1 MKIQFTQKETA
12 ALKALK
18 EQLYTLKNT
27 VSSLFGKKYKY
38 KKPDELSEFN
48 KNGVVIKSIDEELS
62 IDINEK
68 LSIAF
73 IEYVGDLANHYA
85 AGIMT
90 IIPAAT
96 MWIKGYEGIIEDGI
110 KNFEDV
116 IVEINDEKE
125 RSKDAQQT

>member
-18 EQLYTLKNT
+18 EQLYTLTNT
-27 VSSLFGKKYKY
+27 VSAFFGKKGKY
-38 KKPDELSEFN
+38 QKPDEFSEFN
-48 KNGVVIKSIDEELS
+48 KNGVVIKAPDEELS

-73 IEYVGDLANHYA
+73 VEYVGDLANHYA
-85 AGIMT
+85 VGIMT

-96 MWIKGYEGIIEDGI
+96 MWIKGYEGVIEDGVQSF
-110 KNFEDV
+110 KDV

-125 RSKDAQQT
+125 RSKDA

>member
-1 MKIQFTQKETA
+1 MKIQFTKKETA
-12 ALKALK
+12 ALNALK
-18 EQLYTLKNT
+18 EQLYTLTNT
-27 VSSLFGKKYKY
+27 VSAFFGKKGKY
-38 KKPDELSEFN
+38 QKPNKFSEFN
-48 KNGVVIKSIDEELS
+48 KNGVVIKAPDEELS

-73 IEYVGDLANHYA
+73 VEYVGDLANHYA

-96 MWIKGYEGIIEDGI
+96 MWIKGYEGIIEDGM

-125 RSKDAQQT
+125 RSKDA

>member
-1 MKIQFTQKETA
+1 MKIKFTQKETA

-18 EQLYTLKNT
+18 EQLHTLTNT
-27 VSSLFGKKYKY
+27 VSAFFGKKYKHQ
-38 KKPDELSEFN
+38 KPDELSEFN
-48 KNGVVIKSIDEELS
+48 KDGIVIKSLDEELS

-96 MWIKGYEGIIEDGI
+96 MWIKGYKGIIEDAVQ
-110 KNFEDV
+110 NFEDV

-125 RSKDAQQT
+125 RSKDA

>member
-18 EQLYTLKNT
+18 EQLHTLTNT
-27 VSSLFGKKYKY
+27 VSTLFGKKGKY
-38 KKPDELSEFN
+38 QKPNKFSEFN
-48 KNGVVIKSIDEELS
+48 KNGVVIKAPEEELS

-110 KNFEDV
+110 QNFEEV

-125 RSKDAQQT
+125 RSKDA

>member
-18 EQLYTLKNT
+18 EQLYTLTNT
-27 VSSLFGKKYKY
+27 VSAFFSKKGKYQ
-38 KKPDELSEFN
+38 KPGKFSEFN
-48 KNGVVIKSIDEELS
+48 KNGVVIKAPDEELS

-73 IEYVGDLANHYA
+73 IEYVGQLANHYA

-96 MWIKGYEGIIEDGI
+96 MWIKGYEGIIEEGI
-110 KNFEDV
+110 QNFEDV

-125 RSKDAQQT
+125 RSKDA

>member
-27 VSSLFGKKYKY
+27 VSTLFGKKGKY
-38 KKPDELSEFN
+38 QKPNKFSEFN
-48 KNGVVIKSIDEELS
+48 KNGVVIKAPDEELS

-73 IEYVGDLANHYA
+73 VEYVGDLANHYA

-96 MWIKGYEGIIEDGI
+96 MWIKGYEGVIEDGVQSF
-110 KNFEDV
+110 KDV

-125 RSKDAQQT
+125 RSKDA

>member
-18 EQLYTLKNT
+18 EQLYTLTNT
-27 VSSLFGKKYKY
+27 VSAFFGKKYKY
-38 KKPDELSEFN
+38 QKPEELSEFN
-48 KNGVVIKSIDEELS
+48 KDGIVIKSLDEELS

-96 MWIKGYEGIIEDGI
+96 MWIKGYKGIIEDAVQ
-110 KNFEDV
+110 NFEDV

-125 RSKDAQQT
+125 RSKDA

>member
-1 MKIQFTQKETA
+1 MKIQLTKKETA

-73 IEYVGDLANHYA
+73 VEYIGDLANHYA

-125 RSKDAQQT
+125 RSKDA

>member
-1 MKIQFTQKETA
+1 MKIKFTQKETA
-12 ALKALK
+12 ALKTLK
-18 EQLYTLKNT
+18 EQLHTLTNT
-27 VSSLFGKKYKY
+27 VSAFFGKKYKHQ
-38 KKPDELSEFN
+38 KPDELSEFN
-48 KNGVVIKSIDEELS
+48 KDGIVIKSLDEELS

-96 MWIKGYEGIIEDGI
+96 MWIKGYKGIIEDAVQS
-110 KNFEDV
+110 FEDV

-125 RSKDAQQT
+125 RSKDA

>member
-27 VSSLFGKKYKY
+27 VSSLFGKKGKY

-48 KNGVVIKSIDEELS
+48 KNGVVIKTPDEELS

-125 RSKDAQQT
+125 RSKDA

>member
-27 VSSLFGKKYKY
+27 VSSLFGKKGKY

-48 KNGVVIKSIDEELS
+48 KNGVVIKTPDEELS

-68 LSIAF
+68 LSVAF

-125 RSKDAQQT
+125 RSKDA

>member
-12 ALKALK
+12 ALKSLK
-18 EQLYTLKNT
+18 EQLYMLTNT
-27 VSSLFGKKYKY
+27 VSAFFNKKYKY
-38 KKPDELSEFN
+38 QKPDELSEFN
-48 KNGVVIKSIDEELS
+48 KDGIVIKSLDEELS

-96 MWIKGYEGIIEDGI
+96 MWIKGYKGIIEDAVQS
-110 KNFEDV
+110 FEDV

-125 RSKDAQQT
+125 RSKDA

>member
-125 RSKDAQQT
+125 RSKDA

>member
-18 EQLYTLKNT
+18 ERLYMLTNT
-27 VSSLFGKKYKY
+27 VYKSFGKKGKY
-38 KKPDELSEFN
+38 QKPDEFSEFN
-48 KNGVVIKSIDEELS
+48 KNGVVIKSLEELS

-68 LSIAF
+68 LSVAF

-90 IIPAAT
+90 IVPAAT
-96 MWIKGYEGIIEDGI
+96 MWIKGYTGIIEDAVQS
-110 KNFEDV
+110 FEDV

-125 RSKDAQQT
+125 RSKDA

>member
-18 EQLYTLKNT
+18 EQLYTLTNT
-27 VSSLFGKKYKY
+27 VSTFFCKKGKYQ
-38 KKPDELSEFN
+38 KPGKFSEFN
-48 KNGVVIKSIDEELS
+48 KNGVVIKAPDEELS

-68 LSIAF
+68 LSIVF
-73 IEYVGDLANHYA
+73 VEYVGDLANHYA

-96 MWIKGYEGIIEDGI
+96 MWIKGYEGIIEDGMQ
-110 KNFEDV
+110 NFEDV

-125 RSKDAQQT
+125 RSKDA

>member
-1 MKIQFTQKETA
+1 MKIQFTKKETA
-12 ALKALK
+12 ALNALK
-18 EQLYTLKNT
+18 EQLYTLTNT
-27 VSSLFGKKYKY
+27 VSAFFGKKGKY
-38 KKPDELSEFN
+38 QKPNKFSEFN
-48 KNGVVIKSIDEELS
+48 KNGVVIKAPDEELS

-73 IEYVGDLANHYA
+73 VEYVGDLANHYA

-125 RSKDAQQT
+125 RSKDA

>member
-18 EQLYTLKNT
+18 EQLSTLKNT

-48 KNGVVIKSIDEELS
+48 NNGVVIKSIDEELS

-96 MWIKGYEGIIEDGI
+96 MWIKGYEGVIEDGVQSF
-110 KNFEDV
+110 KDV

-125 RSKDAQQT
+125 RSKDA

>member
-18 EQLYTLKNT
+18 EQLYTLTNT
-27 VSSLFGKKYKY
+27 VSAFFGKKGKY
-38 KKPDELSEFN
+38 QKPDEFSEFN
-48 KNGVVIKSIDEELS
+48 KNGVVIKAPDEELS

-73 IEYVGDLANHYA
+73 VEYVGDLANHYA

-90 IIPAAT
+90 IVPAAT
-96 MWIKGYEGIIEDGI
+96 MWIKGYTGIIEDAVQS
-110 KNFEDV
+110 FEDV

-125 RSKDAQQT
+125 RSKDA

>member
-12 ALKALK
+12 ALNALK
-18 EQLYTLKNT
+18 EQMYTLTNT
-27 VSSLFGKKYKY
+27 VSAFFGKKGKY
-38 KKPDELSEFN
+38 QKPDEFSEFN
-48 KNGVVIKSIDEELS
+48 KNGVVIKAPDEELS

-73 IEYVGDLANHYA
+73 IEYAGDLVNHYA

-96 MWIKGYEGIIEDGI
+96 MWVKGYEGVIEDGVQSF
-110 KNFEDV
+110 KDV

-125 RSKDAQQT
+125 RSKDA

>member
-12 ALKALK
+12 ALNALK
-18 EQLYTLKNT
+18 EQLYTLTNT
-27 VSSLFGKKYKY
+27 VSAFFGKKGKY
-38 KKPDELSEFN
+38 QKPDKFSEFN
-48 KNGVVIKSIDEELS
+48 KNGVVIKAPDEELS

-68 LSIAF
+68 LAIAF
-73 IEYVGDLANHYA
+73 VEYVGDLANHYA

-96 MWIKGYEGIIEDGI
+96 MWIKGYEGIIEDGM

-125 RSKDAQQT
+125 RSKDA

>member
-1 MKIQFTQKETA
+1 MKIQLTKKETA
-12 ALKALK
+12 ALNALK
-18 EQLYTLKNT
+18 EQLYTLTNT
-27 VSSLFGKKYKY
+27 VSAFFGKKGKY
-38 KKPDELSEFN
+38 QKPDEFSEFN
-48 KNGVVIKSIDEELS
+48 KNGVVIKAPDEELS

-73 IEYVGDLANHYA
+73 VEYVGDLANHYA

-110 KNFEDV
+110 QNFEDV

-125 RSKDAQQT
+125 RF

>member
-18 EQLYTLKNT
+18 EQLYTLTNT
-27 VSSLFGKKYKY
+27 VSAFFGKKGKY
-38 KKPDELSEFN
+38 QKPDEFSEFN
-48 KNGVVIKSIDEELS
+48 KNGIVIKAPDEELS

-73 IEYVGDLANHYA
+73 VEYVGDLANHYA

-96 MWIKGYEGIIEDGI
+96 MWIKGYKGIIEDAVI
-110 KNFEDV
+110 SFEDV

-125 RSKDAQQT
+125 RSKDA

>member
-18 EQLYTLKNT
+18 EQLYALTNT
-27 VSSLFGKKYKY
+27 VSALFGKKGKY
-38 KKPDELSEFN
+38 QKPDKFSEFN
-48 KNGVVIKSIDEELS
+48 KNGVVIKAPDEELS

-73 IEYVGDLANHYA
+73 VEYVGDLANHYA
-85 AGIMT
+85 VGIMT

-110 KNFEDV
+110 QNFEDV

-125 RSKDAQQT
+125 RSKDA

>member
-1 MKIQFTQKETA
+1 MKIQFTKKETA
-12 ALKALK
+12 ALNALK
-18 EQLYTLKNT
+18 EQLYTLTNT
-27 VSSLFGKKYKY
+27 VSAFFGKKGKY
-38 KKPDELSEFN
+38 QKPNKFSEFN
-48 KNGVVIKSIDEELS
+48 KNGVVIKAPDEELS

-73 IEYVGDLANHYA
+73 VEYVGDLANHYA

-96 MWIKGYEGIIEDGI
+96 MWIKGYEGIMEDGM

-125 RSKDAQQT
+125 RSKDA

>member
-18 EQLYTLKNT
+18 EQLYTWTNT
-27 VSSLFGKKYKY
+27 VSAFLSKKCKYQKPGKF
-38 KKPDELSEFN
+38 SEFN
-48 KNGVVIKSIDEELS
+48 KNGVAIKSIDEELS

-73 IEYVGDLANHYA
+73 IKYVGDLANHYA

-90 IIPAAT
+90 IIPATT
-96 MWIKGYEGIIEDGI
+96 MWIKGHEGIIKEGI
-110 KNFEDV
+110 QNFEDV

-125 RSKDAQQT
+125 RSKDA

>member
-18 EQLYTLKNT
+18 EQLDTLTNT
-27 VSSLFGKKYKY
+27 VSAFFGKKYKY
-38 KKPDELSEFN
+38 KKPGKFSKFN
-48 KNGVVIKSIDEELS
+48 KNGVVIKAQDEELS

-73 IEYVGDLANHYA
+73 VEYVGDLANHYA

-96 MWIKGYEGIIEDGI
+96 MWIKGYEGIIEEGI
-110 KNFEDV
+110 QNFEDV

-125 RSKDAQQT
+125 RSKDA

>member
-18 EQLYTLKNT
+18 EQLYTLTNT
-27 VSSLFGKKYKY
+27 VSAFFGKKGKY
-38 KKPDELSEFN
+38 QKPNKFSEFN
-48 KNGVVIKSIDEELS
+48 KNGVVIKAPDEELS

-96 MWIKGYEGIIEDGI
+96 MWIKGYEGVIEDGVQSF
-110 KNFEDV
+110 KDV

>member
-1 MKIQFTQKETA
+1 MKIQLTKKETV

-68 LSIAF
+68 LSVAF

-125 RSKDAQQT
+125 RSKDA

>member
-18 EQLYTLKNT
+18 EQLYMLTNT
-27 VSSLFGKKYKY
+27 VYKSFGKKGKY
-38 KKPDELSEFN
+38 QKPDEFSEFN
-48 KNGVVIKSIDEELS
+48 KNGVVIKAPDEELS

-68 LSIAF
+68 LSVAF

-90 IIPAAT
+90 IVPAAT
-96 MWIKGYEGIIEDGI
+96 MWIKGYTGIIEDAVQS
-110 KNFEDV
+110 FEDV

-125 RSKDAQQT
+125 RSKDA

>member
-18 EQLYTLKNT
+18 EQLYMLTNT
-27 VSSLFGKKYKY
+27 VYKSFGKKGKY
-38 KKPDELSEFN
+38 QKPEKFSEFN
-48 KNGVVIKSIDEELS
+48 KNGIVIKAPDEELS

-68 LSIAF
+68 LAIAF
-73 IEYVGDLANHYA
+73 VEYVGDLANHYA

-96 MWIKGYEGIIEDGI
+96 MWIKGYEGIMEDGM

-125 RSKDAQQT
+125 RSEDS

>member
-18 EQLYTLKNT
+18 EQLYTLTNT
-27 VSSLFGKKYKY
+27 VYKSFGKKGKY
-38 KKPDELSEFN
+38 QKTDEFSGFN
-48 KNGVVIKSIDEELS
+48 KNGVVIKAPNEELS

-73 IEYVGDLANHYA
+73 VEYVGDLANHYA

-96 MWIKGYEGIIEDGI
+96 MWIKGYKGIIEDAVQS
-110 KNFEDV
+110 FEDA
-116 IVEINDEKE
+116 IVKINDEKE
-125 RSKDAQQT
+125 RF

>member
-18 EQLYTLKNT
+18 EQLYMLTNT
-27 VSSLFGKKYKY
+27 VYKSFGKKGKY
-38 KKPDELSEFN
+38 QKPDEFSEFN
-48 KNGVVIKSIDEELS
+48 KNGVVIKSLDEELS

-68 LSIAF
+68 LSVAF

-90 IIPAAT
+90 IVPAAT
-96 MWIKGYEGIIEDGI
+96 MWIKGYTGIIEDAVQS
-110 KNFEDV
+110 FEDV

-125 RSKDAQQT
+125 RSKDA

>member
-1 MKIQFTQKETA
+1 MKIQFTKKETA
-12 ALKALK
+12 ALNALK
-18 EQLYTLKNT
+18 EQLYTLTNT
-27 VSSLFGKKYKY
+27 VSAFFGKKGKY
-38 KKPDELSEFN
+38 QKPNKFSEFN
-48 KNGVVIKSIDEELS
+48 KNGVVIKAPDEELS

-73 IEYVGDLANHYA
+73 VEYVGDLANHYA

-96 MWIKGYEGIIEDGI
+96 MWIKGYTGIIEDGI
-110 KNFEDV
+110 QNFEDV

-125 RSKDAQQT
+125 RSKDA

>member
-1 MKIQFTQKETA
+1 MKIQLTKEETA

-18 EQLYTLKNT
+18 EQLNTLTNT
-27 VSSLFGKKYKY
+27 VSAFFGKKGKYQKPYKF
-38 KKPDELSEFN
+38 SEFN
-48 KNGVVIKSIDEELS
+48 KNGVVIKAPDEELS

-96 MWIKGYEGIIEDGI
+96 MWIKGYEGIIEEGI
-110 KNFEDV
+110 QSFEDV

-125 RSKDAQQT
+125 RSKDA

>member
-27 VSSLFGKKYKY
+27 VSKFFGNKYKY
-38 KKPDELSEFN
+38 QKPDKFSEFN
-48 KNGVVIKSIDEELS
+48 KNGVVIKAPDEELS

-110 KNFEDV
+110 QNFEDV

-125 RSKDAQQT
+125 RSKDA

>member
-18 EQLYTLKNT
+18 EQLYMLTNT
-27 VSSLFGKKYKY
+27 VYKSFGKKGKY
-38 KKPDELSEFN
+38 QKPEKFSEFN
-48 KNGVVIKSIDEELS
+48 KNGIVIKAPDEELS

-68 LSIAF
+68 LAIAF
-73 IEYVGDLANHYA
+73 VEYVGDLANHYA

-96 MWIKGYEGIIEDGI
+96 MWIKGYEGIMEDGM

-125 RSKDAQQT
+125 RSKDA

>member
-18 EQLYTLKNT
+18 EQLHTLTNT
-27 VSSLFGKKYKY
+27 VSAFFGKKYKHQ
-38 KKPDELSEFN
+38 KPDELSEFN
-48 KNGVVIKSIDEELS
+48 KDGIVIKSLDEELS

-96 MWIKGYEGIIEDGI
+96 MWIKGYKGIIEDAVQS
-110 KNFEDV
+110 FEDV

-125 RSKDAQQT
+125 RSKDA

>member
-18 EQLYTLKNT
+18 EQSYTLKNT

-48 KNGVVIKSIDEELS
+48 KNGVVIKAPDEELS

-73 IEYVGDLANHYA
+73 VEYVGDLANHYA

-96 MWIKGYEGIIEDGI
+96 MWIKGYKGIIEDAAQS
-110 KNFEDV
+110 FEDV

-125 RSKDAQQT
+125 RSKDA